1 MFCAVSNTGC
11 KMRGTVFDIKEFTV
25 HDGPGA
31 RVTVFLKGCTMRCI
45 WCHNPEGLSPKRQ
58 LLYKE
63 NLCAHCGECKK
74 PCDHEECREWGRCIY
89 VCLNGALGS
98 SGIEI
103 TSEELAEKL
112 YKNADIMEAMGGGV
126 TFSGGEPL
134 LQADFVSE
142 VADLLGTR
150 VHKAIQ
156 TSGYAPFESYKKVVD
171 RMDYVLQDIKL
182 FDREEH
188 ERYTGVSNERI
199 LENIEYLKASGK
211 EFVFRLPLIPN
222 ITDAEKNLSE
232 ISRFVGSHKIELMPY
247 NPLAGAKYR
256 MVGMDFAFE
265 EHIGREAAEC
275 ARFFENAVVLK

>member
-1 MFCAVSNTGC
+1 
-11 KMRGTVFDIKEFTV
+11 
-25 HDGPGA
+25 
-31 RVTVFLKGCTMRCI
+31 
-45 WCHNPEGLSPKRQ
+45 
-58 LLYKE
+58 
-63 NLCAHCGECKK
+63 
-74 PCDHEECREWGRCIY
+74 
-89 VCLNGALGS
+89 
-98 SGIEI
+98 
-103 TSEELAEKL
+103 
-112 YKNADIMEAMGGGV
+112 MEAMGGGV

-150 VHKAIQ
+150 VHKALQ
-156 TSGYAPFESYKKVVD
+156 TSGYAPFESYKRVVD
-171 RMDYVLQDIKL
+171 CMDYVLQDIKL

-247 NPLAGAKYR
+247 NPLAGAKYG